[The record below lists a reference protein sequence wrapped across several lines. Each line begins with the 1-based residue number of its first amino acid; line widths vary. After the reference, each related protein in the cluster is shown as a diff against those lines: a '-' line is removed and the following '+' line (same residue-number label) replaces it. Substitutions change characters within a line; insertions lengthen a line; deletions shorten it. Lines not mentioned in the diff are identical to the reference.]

1 MSMIFKNN
9 GLLELPKLKVK
20 YTKSNET
27 IEQFITE
34 EGKQWWLD
42 FDAKWDDI
50 EIIEFIDVSYTQD
63 QLDRFEEIKG
73 INTNEEAL
81 NEYVMNGTLD
91 DKLGELKLKKENE
104 YLRQRLADLTEVV
117 LMGGI

>member
-1 MSMIFKNN
+1 MIFKNN

-20 YTKSNET
+20 YTKGNET

-34 EGKQWWLD
+34 EGKQWWFD

-63 QLDRFEEIKG
+63 QLDRFEEIKE
-73 INTNEEAL
+73 IKANEEVL
-81 NEYVMNGTLD
+81 SEYVINGTLGEG
-91 DKLGELKLKKENE
+91 LGEFKLKKEND
-104 YLRQRLADLTEVV
+104 YLRERLADLTEIV